1 MIWVNVHDMYESVK
15 NTNIKLLS
23 DFNSTF
29 WNDYKEH
36 NTYYDKLFKTMFS
49 GFRYFEQVPMNRIE
63 EKTYETISSVREEF
77 TNSVYSYLLIN
88 KKRFDELYRVSQ
100 LTSEEYP
107 ILNNY
112 DITETKEGSN
122 SKEVENSYG
131 TRTDNGT
138 NNIGARADT
147 DTMVQ
152 GSQTTER
159 EFGIAGFNSSD
170 YSDDR
175 NENMNVGA
183 RTDTVNS
190 SKGARAD
197 SSSFTKGAQTD
208 NVSENGTDEYVLTR
222 KGNIGVKTVSQML
235 QEHIDLWTP
244 YEFYTMIFKEICAN
258 FLLI

>member
-1 MIWVNVHDMYESVK
+1 MIWIDVRDMYESVK

-23 DFNSTF
+23 DFDSTF

-36 NTYYDKLFKTMFS
+36 HVYYDRLFKTMFG
-49 GFRYFEQVPMNRIE
+49 GFRYFDQIPMFRVE
-63 EKTYETISSVREEF
+63 EKTNESISTLREEF
-77 TNSVYSYLLIN
+77 TDSVFSYLLIN

-112 DITETKEGSN
+112 DITETRQASN
-122 SKEVENSYG
+122 SKEVENSFG
-131 TRTDNGT
+131 ARTDNGT

-235 QEHIDLWTP
+235 QEHIDVWTP
-244 YEFYTMIFKEICAN
+244 YQFYTMIFKEICAN